1 MNDHPLEKDYVR
13 QLMNQMVDRFVTLP
27 RFCSEAICEVVLL
40 GPFLDKERYRVIL
53 SQFLDELKTKT
64 VLDTYLLQGLVMLIE
79 HAPPFHL
86 QADDLTKILRIVRDH
101 LTDSAQQD
109 SAKAIQLT
117 VAISKILVIMV
128 DCGVKDLQREQEHK
142 PLLEILSE
150 LRQHKEPLVR
160 NQVEYAYGALQL
172 IPDDETM
179 REKLTRNGLGLT
191 AGLIKMS
198 GALKLD
204 FNEVPDNVPEVW
216 NNGREL
222 VANLRQY
229 FGSENKN
236 RWFLAVRQA
245 EVMVSE
251 GQLVA
256 FNQLICKDE
265 CHLDPLFQW
274 NVCLIQPGY
283 SLRPV

>member
-1 MNDHPLEKDYVR
+1 
-13 QLMNQMVDRFVTLP
+13 
-27 RFCSEAICEVVLL
+27 
-40 GPFLDKERYRVIL
+40 
-53 SQFLDELKTKT
+53 
-64 VLDTYLLQGLVMLIE
+64 
-79 HAPPFHL
+79 
-86 QADDLTKILRIVRDH
+86 
-101 LTDSAQQD
+101 
-109 SAKAIQLT
+109 
-117 VAISKILVIMV
+117 
-128 DCGVKDLQREQEHK
+128 VKDLQREQEHK